1 MCRVTIDHNNTI
13 LGGDDLNEDNPETI
27 VFVRLIAWCNIDK
40 SNVKHLKKDRRR
52 TNALS
57 MAYSKSV

>member
-13 LGGDDLNEDNPETI
+13 LGGDDFNEDNPETI
-27 VFVRLIAWCNIDK
+27 VFVRLIARCNIE
-40 SNVKHLKKDRRR
+40 KDRRR

-57 MAYSKSV
+57 MASSKSVQLVYDKT